1 MSDIIIAFP
10 NPGDS
15 KVLRS
20 ILIKNGYS
28 IVGVVASGAQAINL
42 SDDIDYGIV
51 ICAYRLSDMQ
61 YMELSENINESCE
74 LLLICSPN
82 KLNEP
87 LSENIN
93 FLPMPFKV
101 IELVKRVSEISDK
114 LYYERKRKKKQDGEL
129 VSFQY
134 ELYDFDLQK
143 FYEKPKTYKDAP
155 LGKFE
160 ELEAIEDAVRYLNS
174 DEEVTLLV
182 PSVLA
187 YGTYGDGDQI
197 PYDMPLIIKLK
208 LIK

>member
-1 MSDIIIAFP
+1 MKNIVFIIGFLFVSCSKNAQVYTPVGGMSNEEMGI
-10 NPGDS
+10 S
-15 KVLRS
+15 KNRAKQLNTMEREQIQEWIS
-20 ILIKNGYS
+20 KQKEKFYPTQLNYWSNIE
-28 IVGVVASGAQAINL
+28 NL
-42 SDDIDYGIV
+42 E
-51 ICAYRLSDMQ
+51 Q
-61 YMELSENINESCE
+61 
-74 LLLICSPN
+74 
-82 KLNEP
+82 
-87 LSENIN
+87 
-93 FLPMPFKV
+93 
-101 IELVKRVSEISDK
+101 
-114 LYYERKRKKKQDGEL
+114 RKKKQDGEL

-143 FYEKPKTYKDAP
+143 FYEKPKTYKNAP

-160 ELEAIEDAVRYLNS
+160 ELDAIEDAVRYLNP

>member
-1 MSDIIIAFP
+1 MKNIVFIISFLFVSCSKNAQVYTPVGGMS
-10 NPGDS
+10 NEEMGVS
-15 KVLRS
+15 KNRAKQLNTMEREQIQEWISKQKEKFYPTQLNYWSS
-20 ILIKNGYS
+20 IEN
-28 IVGVVASGAQAINL
+28 
-42 SDDIDYGIV
+42 
-51 ICAYRLSDMQ
+51 
-61 YMELSENINESCE
+61 MEQ
-74 LLLICSPN
+74 
-82 KLNEP
+82 
-87 LSENIN
+87 
-93 FLPMPFKV
+93 
-101 IELVKRVSEISDK
+101 
-114 LYYERKRKKKQDGEL
+114 RKKKQDGEL

-160 ELEAIEDAVRYLNS
+160 ELDAIEDAVRYLNP

>member
-1 MSDIIIAFP
+1 MKNIVFIIGFLFVSCSKNAQIYTPAGGMS
-10 NPGDS
+10 NEEMGVS
-15 KVLRS
+15 KNRAKQLNTMEREQIQEWIS
-20 ILIKNGYS
+20 KQKEKFYPTQLNYWSNIE
-28 IVGVVASGAQAINL
+28 NL
-42 SDDIDYGIV
+42 E
-51 ICAYRLSDMQ
+51 Q
-61 YMELSENINESCE
+61 
-74 LLLICSPN
+74 
-82 KLNEP
+82 
-87 LSENIN
+87 
-93 FLPMPFKV
+93 
-101 IELVKRVSEISDK
+101 
-114 LYYERKRKKKQDGEL
+114 RKKKQDGEL

-160 ELEAIEDAVRYLNS
+160 ELDAIEDAVRYLNP

>member
-1 MSDIIIAFP
+1 MKNIVFIIGFLFVSCSKNAQVYTPVGGMS
-10 NPGDS
+10 NEEMGVS
-15 KVLRS
+15 KNRAKQLNTMEREQIQEWISKQKEKFYPTQLNYWSS
-20 ILIKNGYS
+20 IEK
-28 IVGVVASGAQAINL
+28 
-42 SDDIDYGIV
+42 
-51 ICAYRLSDMQ
+51 
-61 YMELSENINESCE
+61 MEQ
-74 LLLICSPN
+74 
-82 KLNEP
+82 
-87 LSENIN
+87 
-93 FLPMPFKV
+93 
-101 IELVKRVSEISDK
+101 
-114 LYYERKRKKKQDGEL
+114 RKKKQDGEL

-160 ELEAIEDAVRYLNS
+160 ELDAIEDAVRYLNP
-174 DEEVTLLV
+174 DEEATLLV

>member
-1 MSDIIIAFP
+1 MKNIVFIIGFLFVSCSKNAQVYTPVGGMS
-10 NPGDS
+10 NEEMGVS
-15 KVLRS
+15 KNRAKQLNTMEREQIQEWISKQKEKFYPTQLNYWSS
-20 ILIKNGYS
+20 IEN
-28 IVGVVASGAQAINL
+28 
-42 SDDIDYGIV
+42 
-51 ICAYRLSDMQ
+51 
-61 YMELSENINESCE
+61 ME
-74 LLLICSPN
+74 
-82 KLNEP
+82 
-87 LSENIN
+87 
-93 FLPMPFKV
+93 
-101 IELVKRVSEISDK
+101 
-114 LYYERKRKKKQDGEL
+114 KRKKKQDGEL

-160 ELEAIEDAVRYLNS
+160 ELDAIEDAVRYLNP

>member
-1 MSDIIIAFP
+1 MKNIVFIIGFLFVSCSKNAQVYTPVGGMS
-10 NPGDS
+10 NEEMGVS
-15 KVLRS
+15 KNRAKQLNTMEREQIQEWISKQKEKFYPTQLNYWSS
-20 ILIKNGYS
+20 IEK
-28 IVGVVASGAQAINL
+28 
-42 SDDIDYGIV
+42 
-51 ICAYRLSDMQ
+51 
-61 YMELSENINESCE
+61 MEQ
-74 LLLICSPN
+74 
-82 KLNEP
+82 
-87 LSENIN
+87 
-93 FLPMPFKV
+93 
-101 IELVKRVSEISDK
+101 
-114 LYYERKRKKKQDGEL
+114 RKKKQDGES

-160 ELEAIEDAVRYLNS
+160 ELDAIEDAVRYLNP
-174 DEEVTLLV
+174 DEETTLLV

>member
-1 MSDIIIAFP
+1 MKNIVFIIGFLFVSCSKNAQVYTPVGGMSNEEMGI
-10 NPGDS
+10 S
-15 KVLRS
+15 KNRAKQLNTMEREQIQEWIS
-20 ILIKNGYS
+20 KQKEKFYPTQLNYWSNIE
-28 IVGVVASGAQAINL
+28 NL
-42 SDDIDYGIV
+42 E
-51 ICAYRLSDMQ
+51 Q
-61 YMELSENINESCE
+61 
-74 LLLICSPN
+74 
-82 KLNEP
+82 
-87 LSENIN
+87 
-93 FLPMPFKV
+93 
-101 IELVKRVSEISDK
+101 
-114 LYYERKRKKKQDGEL
+114 RKKKQDGEL

-160 ELEAIEDAVRYLNS
+160 ELDAIEDAVRYLNP

-197 PYDMPLIIKLK
+197 HYDMPLIIKLK

>member
-1 MSDIIIAFP
+1 MKNIVFIIGFLFVSCSKNAQIYTPAGGMS
-10 NPGDS
+10 NEEMGVS
-15 KVLRS
+15 KNRAKQLNTIEREQIQEWIS
-20 ILIKNGYS
+20 KQKEKFYPTQLNYWSNIE
-28 IVGVVASGAQAINL
+28 NL
-42 SDDIDYGIV
+42 E
-51 ICAYRLSDMQ
+51 Q
-61 YMELSENINESCE
+61 
-74 LLLICSPN
+74 
-82 KLNEP
+82 
-87 LSENIN
+87 
-93 FLPMPFKV
+93 
-101 IELVKRVSEISDK
+101 
-114 LYYERKRKKKQDGEL
+114 RKKKQDGEL

-160 ELEAIEDAVRYLNS
+160 ELDAIEDAVRYLNP
-174 DEEVTLLV
+174 DEETTLLV

>member
-1 MSDIIIAFP
+1 MKNIVFIIGFLFVSCSKNAQVYTPVGGMS
-10 NPGDS
+10 NEEMGVS
-15 KVLRS
+15 KNRAKQLNTMEREQIQEWISKQKEKFYPTQLNYWSS
-20 ILIKNGYS
+20 IEN
-28 IVGVVASGAQAINL
+28 
-42 SDDIDYGIV
+42 
-51 ICAYRLSDMQ
+51 
-61 YMELSENINESCE
+61 MEQ
-74 LLLICSPN
+74 
-82 KLNEP
+82 
-87 LSENIN
+87 
-93 FLPMPFKV
+93 
-101 IELVKRVSEISDK
+101 
-114 LYYERKRKKKQDGEL
+114 RKKKQDGEL

-160 ELEAIEDAVRYLNS
+160 ELDAIEDAVRYLNP

>member
-1 MSDIIIAFP
+1 MKNIVFIIGFLFVSCSKNAQVYTPVGGMSNEEMGI
-10 NPGDS
+10 S
-15 KVLRS
+15 KNRAKQLNTMEREQIQEWIS
-20 ILIKNGYS
+20 KQKDKFYPTQLNYWSNIE
-28 IVGVVASGAQAINL
+28 NL
-42 SDDIDYGIV
+42 E
-51 ICAYRLSDMQ
+51 Q
-61 YMELSENINESCE
+61 
-74 LLLICSPN
+74 
-82 KLNEP
+82 
-87 LSENIN
+87 
-93 FLPMPFKV
+93 
-101 IELVKRVSEISDK
+101 
-114 LYYERKRKKKQDGEL
+114 RKKKQDGEL

-160 ELEAIEDAVRYLNS
+160 ELDAIEDAVRYLNP

-182 PSVLA
+182 PSVVA

>member
-1 MSDIIIAFP
+1 MKNIVFIIGFLFVSCSKNAQVYTPVGGMS
-10 NPGDS
+10 NEEMGVS
-15 KVLRS
+15 KNRAKQLNTIEREQIQEWIS
-20 ILIKNGYS
+20 KQKEKFYPTQLNYWSNIE
-28 IVGVVASGAQAINL
+28 NL
-42 SDDIDYGIV
+42 E
-51 ICAYRLSDMQ
+51 Q
-61 YMELSENINESCE
+61 
-74 LLLICSPN
+74 
-82 KLNEP
+82 
-87 LSENIN
+87 
-93 FLPMPFKV
+93 
-101 IELVKRVSEISDK
+101 
-114 LYYERKRKKKQDGEL
+114 RKKKQDGEL

-143 FYEKPKTYKDAP
+143 FYEKPKIYKDAP

-160 ELEAIEDAVRYLNS
+160 ELDAIEDAVRYLNS

>member
-1 MSDIIIAFP
+1 MKNIVFIIGFLFVSCSKNAQVYTPVGGMS
-10 NPGDS
+10 NEEMGVS
-15 KVLRS
+15 KNRAKQLNTMEREQIQEWIS
-20 ILIKNGYS
+20 KQKEKFYPTQLNYWSNIE
-28 IVGVVASGAQAINL
+28 NL
-42 SDDIDYGIV
+42 E
-51 ICAYRLSDMQ
+51 Q
-61 YMELSENINESCE
+61 
-74 LLLICSPN
+74 
-82 KLNEP
+82 
-87 LSENIN
+87 
-93 FLPMPFKV
+93 
-101 IELVKRVSEISDK
+101 
-114 LYYERKRKKKQDGEL
+114 RKKKQDGEL

>member
-1 MSDIIIAFP
+1 MKNIVFIIGFLFVSCSKNAQVYTPVGGMS
-10 NPGDS
+10 NEEMGVS
-15 KVLRS
+15 KNRAKQLNTMEREQIQEWISKQKEKFYPTQLNYLSS
-20 ILIKNGYS
+20 IEN
-28 IVGVVASGAQAINL
+28 
-42 SDDIDYGIV
+42 
-51 ICAYRLSDMQ
+51 
-61 YMELSENINESCE
+61 MEQ
-74 LLLICSPN
+74 
-82 KLNEP
+82 
-87 LSENIN
+87 
-93 FLPMPFKV
+93 
-101 IELVKRVSEISDK
+101 
-114 LYYERKRKKKQDGEL
+114 RKKKQDGEL

-160 ELEAIEDAVRYLNS
+160 ELDAIEDAVRYLNP
-174 DEEVTLLV
+174 DEEATLLV

>member
-1 MSDIIIAFP
+1 MKNIVFIIGFLFVSCSKNAQIYTPAGGMSNEEMGI
-10 NPGDS
+10 S
-15 KVLRS
+15 KNRAKQLNTMEREQIQEWIS
-20 ILIKNGYS
+20 KQKEKFYPTQLNYWSNIE
-28 IVGVVASGAQAINL
+28 NL
-42 SDDIDYGIV
+42 E
-51 ICAYRLSDMQ
+51 Q
-61 YMELSENINESCE
+61 
-74 LLLICSPN
+74 
-82 KLNEP
+82 
-87 LSENIN
+87 
-93 FLPMPFKV
+93 
-101 IELVKRVSEISDK
+101 
-114 LYYERKRKKKQDGEL
+114 RKKKQDGEL

-160 ELEAIEDAVRYLNS
+160 ELDAIEDAVRYLNP
-174 DEEVTLLV
+174 DEETTLLV